1 MKTAIV
7 AVLMIAS
14 LASPWVK
21 EPVEIEPEPV
31 PEVTATSTAIVAE
44 NSTSE
49 PVSNSDVFGNPEQ
62 FGSAEPQRAERYAN
76 IEISDAEMRELAAIV
91 YLEARGEPFE
101 GQQAV
106 AEVVLNR
113 VLSDEFPN
121 TVHGVIYDTKYG
133 VQFTPYRQVAST
145 TPTETQREAVYNA
158 LYGESVLDA
167 GVLYFSRGAYNSRIA
182 ATIGGHVFC
191 YG

>member
-7 AVLMIAS
+7 AVLILAAS
-14 LASPWVK
+14 VSPWQK
-21 EPVEIEPEPV
+21 HPVEVEPEA
-31 PEVTATSTAIVAE
+31 EVIPTSTAIVE
-44 NSTSE
+44 T
-49 PVSNSDVFGNPEQ
+49 SDVSKNAISET
-62 FGSAEPQRAERYAN
+62 RNERYSA
-76 IEISDAEMRELAAIV
+76 IEISGDELEELAALI

-145 TPTETQREAVYNA
+145 TPTETQYEAVSGA
-158 LYGESVLDA
+158 LYGDLILDD
-167 GVLYFSRGAYNSRIA
+167 GVLYFSRGAYNSRIY

>member
-1 MKTAIV
+1 MPIKALILAAILFTG
-7 AVLMIAS
+7 A
-14 LASPWVK
+14 PWVRADK
-21 EPVEIEPEPV
+21 PYE
-31 PEVTATSTAIVAE
+31 PEVTDAAAVVDFATAQPDG
-44 NSTSE
+44 NS
-49 PVSNSDVFGNPEQ
+49 EQ
-62 FGSAEPQRAERYAN
+62 LTDSEPQRIERYAG
-76 IEISDAEMRELAAIV
+76 IEISDDEMRELAALV

-106 AEVVLNR
+106 VEVVLNR
-113 VLSDEFPN
+113 VLSDEFPD

-145 TPTETQREAVYNA
+145 TPTETQYEAVNCA
-158 LYGESVLDA
+158 LYGEPVLDV
-167 GVLYFSRGAYNSRIA
+167 GVLYFSRGAYNSRIY

>member
-1 MKTAIV
+1 MTAKV
-7 AVLMIAS
+7 IAAAIFI
-14 LASPWVK
+14 LLGSPWAK
-21 EPVEIEPEPV
+21 QADEPAMPEPV
-31 PEVTATSTAIVAE
+31 QAAILTETTGPAR
-44 NSTSE
+44 N
-49 PVSNSDVFGNPEQ
+49 
-62 FGSAEPQRAERYAN
+62 ERYAG
-76 IEISDAEMRELAAIV
+76 IEISDSEMTELAALI

-113 VLSDEFPN
+113 VLSDEFPD

-145 TPTETQREAVYNA
+145 TPTDTQYDAVSGA
-158 LYGESVLDA
+158 LYGDLILDE
-167 GVLYFSRGAYNSRIA
+167 GVLYFSRGAYNSRLY

>member
-1 MKTAIV
+1 MKAAIIL
-7 AVLMIAS
+7 AALI
-14 LASPWVK
+14 LTASPWAK
-21 EPVEIEPEPV
+21 KPV
-31 PEVTATSTAIVAE
+31 PEVTDTVSTGIVETVEIAGNLTGDAE
-44 NSTSE
+44 TADGQLTRN
-49 PVSNSDVFGNPEQ
+49 
-62 FGSAEPQRAERYAN
+62 ERYAG
-76 IEISDAEMRELAAIV
+76 IDISDSELRELASLI

-113 VLSDEFPN
+113 VLSDEFPD

-133 VQFTPYRQVAST
+133 VQFTPYRQVAYT
-145 TPTETQREAVYNA
+145 TPTDTQYEAVNGA
-158 LYGESVLDA
+158 LYGDLILDE
-167 GVLYFSRGAYNSRIA
+167 GVLYFSRGAYNSRIY

>member
-1 MKTAIV
+1 
-7 AVLMIAS
+7 MIAKS
-14 LASPWVK
+14 IILAALILAGAPWVK
-21 EPVEIEPEPV
+21 NDGKLIEPEVTVSAVISEPAV
-31 PEVTATSTAIVAE
+31 PER
-44 NSTSE
+44 N
-49 PVSNSDVFGNPEQ
+49 
-62 FGSAEPQRAERYAN
+62 ERYAG
-76 IEISDAEMRELAAIV
+76 IEISESEMNELAAIV

-113 VLSDEFPN
+113 VLSDEFPD

-133 VQFTPYRQVAST
+133 VQFTPYKKVAAT
-145 TPTETQREAVYNA
+145 TPTETQYDAVYNA
-158 LYGESVLDA
+158 LYEEPVLDV
-167 GVLYFSRGAYNSRIA
+167 GVLYFSRAAYNSRVF

>member
-1 MKTAIV
+1 MKAAIIL
-7 AVLMIAS
+7 AALI
-14 LASPWVK
+14 LTASPWAK
-21 EPVEIEPEPV
+21 KPV
-31 PEVTATSTAIVAE
+31 PEVIATVSTGIVETVGISDSLTDDAE
-44 NSTSE
+44 IVDGQLTRN
-49 PVSNSDVFGNPEQ
+49 
-62 FGSAEPQRAERYAN
+62 ERYAG
-76 IEISDAEMRELAAIV
+76 IEISDSEMTELAALV
-91 YLEARGEPFE
+91 YLEARGEPYE

-113 VLSDEFPN
+113 VLSDEFPD

-145 TPTETQREAVYNA
+145 TPTETQYEAVNNA
-158 LYGESVLDA
+158 LYGESVLDV
-167 GVLYFSRGAYNSRIA
+167 GVLYFSRGAYNSQIY